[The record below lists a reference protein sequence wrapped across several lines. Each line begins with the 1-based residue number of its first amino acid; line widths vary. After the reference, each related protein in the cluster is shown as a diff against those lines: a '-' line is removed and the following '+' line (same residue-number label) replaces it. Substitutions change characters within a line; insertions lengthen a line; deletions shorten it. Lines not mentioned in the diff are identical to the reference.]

1 MVFGNKAKATDIP
14 EEYSRIKKV
23 INRLARFNDLGS
35 NPLVFTVIAGGYTGF
50 LGSQGSESPEKF
62 HLYRQLDP
70 FRKDHD
76 LETAEAIRQGYLFGD
91 WEGYAFTNGTIAIS
105 RATFR
110 ITQNV
115 SNDAYLACTLA
126 HELGHVLGSHVFNE
140 SYDISILDKVHKR
153 RSKRFKHLKSGIS
166 RMYETLADESA
177 WEMMAN
183 AGYKQESCINALK
196 LLHESS
202 GLGAVTSA
210 SDTHPGYRD
219 RVKSLKRYMN
229 ERGLSARQKTNSTNG
244 TWNYNADLNTLS
256 FIPDVY

>member
-1 MVFGNKAKATDIP
+1 
-14 EEYSRIKKV
+14 
-23 INRLARFNDLGS
+23 
-35 NPLVFTVIAGGYTGF
+35 
-50 LGSQGSESPEKF
+50 
-62 HLYRQLDP
+62 
-70 FRKDHD
+70 
-76 LETAEAIRQGYLFGD
+76 
-91 WEGYAFTNGTIAIS
+91 
-105 RATFR
+105 
-110 ITQNV
+110 
-115 SNDAYLACTLA
+115 
-126 HELGHVLGSHVFNE
+126 
-140 SYDISILDKVHKR
+140 
-153 RSKRFKHLKSGIS
+153 
-166 RMYETLADESA
+166 MYETLADESG

-210 SDTHPGYRD
+210 SDTHPGYKD